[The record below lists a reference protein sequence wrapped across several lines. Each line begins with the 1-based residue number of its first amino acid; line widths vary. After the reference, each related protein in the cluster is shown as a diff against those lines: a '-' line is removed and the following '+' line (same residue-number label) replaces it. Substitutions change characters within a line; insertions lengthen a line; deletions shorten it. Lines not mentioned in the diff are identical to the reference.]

1 MAEWWRF
8 PWIKFTASSLGPMC
22 VEFSVTGSQSI
33 LTDEVVRKKLE
44 YNYSNRRHKVKDFL
58 LFRQRDVLKG
68 RIQQKKR
75 A

>member
-1 MAEWWRF
+1 
-8 PWIKFTASSLGPMC
+8 MC

-44 YNYSNRRHKVKDFL
+44 HNYSKRRHKVKDFL
-58 LFRQRDVLKG
+58 LFRQKDVLKG